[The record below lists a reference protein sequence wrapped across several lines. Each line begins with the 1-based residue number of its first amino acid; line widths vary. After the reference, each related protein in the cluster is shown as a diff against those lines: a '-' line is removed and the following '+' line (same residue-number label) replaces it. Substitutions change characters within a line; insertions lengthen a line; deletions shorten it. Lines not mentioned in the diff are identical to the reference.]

1 MPGAAGLAPTIMYNM
16 DSGLLGVATGVAAA
30 VGFMGYAVRGRSSS
44 VFGESFYHG
53 DRRRPVLALTFD
65 DGPSES
71 TPKLLETLDK
81 YHVPA
86 TFFMCGENVRRCP
99 DVAREVAA
107 RGHELGNHTDS
118 HPRLDFKSP
127 RYIYREMADA
137 QTTIQE
143 ITGVA
148 PRWFRA
154 PYGVRWF
161 GVAQAQQALG
171 LRGVM
176 WTVIG
181 RDWKWP
187 SERVSGLL
195 VNSATNGSILCLHD
209 GRGVRSS
216 PDIDTTIQA
225 VESALPVLQERGF
238 QFLTLSQILCP
249 TN

>member
-1 MPGAAGLAPTIMYNM
+1 MNNM

-30 VGFMGYAVRGRSSS
+30 AGFMGYAVRGRSSR

-53 DRRRPVLALTFD
+53 DRSRPVLALTFD

-71 TPKLLETLDK
+71 TPKLLAALDK

-127 RYIYREMADA
+127 RFIYREMAQA

-143 ITGVA
+143 TTGIA
-148 PRWFRA
+148 PCWFRA

-161 GVAQAQQALG
+161 GVAQAQRLLG

-181 RDWKWP
+181 RDWKWA
-187 SERVSGLL
+187 SERVSGLMM
-195 VNSATNGSILCLHD
+195 NTAANGSIICLHD
-209 GRGVRSS
+209 GRGVRPS
-216 PDIDTTIQA
+216 PDIEATIQA
-225 VESALPVLQERGF
+225 VEFALPRLQERGF
-238 QFLTLSQILCP
+238 QFLTLSQTLCP

>member
-1 MPGAAGLAPTIMYNM
+1 MYNM

-30 VGFMGYAVRGRSSS
+30 AGFMGYAVRGRSSS

-53 DRRRPVLALTFD
+53 DRSRPALALTFD

-71 TPKLLETLDK
+71 TPKLLDALDK

-99 DVAREVAA
+99 DVAREVAS
-107 RGHELGNHTDS
+107 RGHEIGNHTDS
-118 HPRLDFKSP
+118 HARLDFKSP
-127 RYIYREMADA
+127 RFIYREMAQA

-143 ITGVA
+143 TTGVA

-161 GVAQAQQALG
+161 GVAQAQQLLG

-187 SERVSGLL
+187 SERVSALM
-195 VNSATNGSILCLHD
+195 VNAAANGSIICLHD
-209 GRGVRSS
+209 GRGVRPE

-225 VESALPVLQERGF
+225 VEHALPLLQERGF
-238 QFLTLSQILCP
+238 QFLTLSQTLCP

>member
-1 MPGAAGLAPTIMYNM
+1 M

-30 VGFMGYAVRGRSSS
+30 AGFMGYAVRGRSSR

-53 DRRRPVLALTFD
+53 DRSRPVLALTFD
-65 DGPSES
+65 DGPSEA
-71 TPKLLETLDK
+71 TPKLLDALDRFR
-81 YHVPA
+81 VPA
-86 TFFMCGENVRRCP
+86 TFFMCGANVRRCP
-99 DVAREVAA
+99 GVAREVAA

-127 RYIYREMADA
+127 RFIYREIAQA
-137 QTTIQE
+137 QTAIQE
-143 ITGVA
+143 TTGLA

-161 GVAQAQQALG
+161 GVAQAQQLLG

-195 VNSATNGSILCLHD
+195 LNTAANGGIICLHD
-209 GRGVRSS
+209 GRGVRPS
-216 PDIDTTIQA
+216 PDIQATIQA
-225 VESALPVLQERGF
+225 VEFALPRLQERGF
-238 QFLTLSQILCP
+238 RFLTLSQTLCP

>member
-1 MPGAAGLAPTIMYNM
+1 MAYAA
-16 DSGLLGVATGVAAA
+16 
-30 VGFMGYAVRGRSSS
+30 RGRSAS

-53 DRRRPVLALTFD
+53 DRSRPALALTFD

-71 TPKLLETLDK
+71 TPQLLAALEK
-81 YHVPA
+81 HAVPA

-99 DVAREVAA
+99 DVARLVAA
-107 RGHELGNHTDS
+107 RGHEIGNHTDS

-127 RYIYREMADA
+127 QFIYREMAQA
-137 QTTIQE
+137 QAAIKDV
-143 ITGVA
+143 TGVV

-161 GVAQAQQALG
+161 GVAQAQKLLG

-181 RDWKWP
+181 HDWRWP
-187 SERVSGLL
+187 AARVSECVLK
-195 VNSATNGSILCLHD
+195 SASNGGIVCLHD
-209 GRGVRSS
+209 GRGVRPS
-216 PDIDTTIQA
+216 PDIGATIQA
-225 VESALPVLQERGF
+225 VEFALPRLQERGF

>member
-1 MPGAAGLAPTIMYNM
+1 MYNM

-30 VGFMGYAVRGRSSS
+30 AGFMGYAVRGRSSR

-53 DRRRPVLALTFD
+53 DRSRPVLALTFD
-65 DGPSES
+65 DGPSEA
-71 TPKLLETLDK
+71 TPKLLDALDRFR
-81 YHVPA
+81 VPA
-86 TFFMCGENVRRCP
+86 TFFMCGANVRRCP
-99 DVAREVAA
+99 GVAREVAA

-127 RYIYREMADA
+127 RFIYREIAQA
-137 QTTIQE
+137 QTAIQE
-143 ITGVA
+143 TTGLA

-161 GVAQAQQALG
+161 GVAQAQQLLG

-195 VNSATNGSILCLHD
+195 LNTAANGGIICLHD
-209 GRGVRSS
+209 GRGVRPS
-216 PDIDTTIQA
+216 PDIQATIQA
-225 VESALPVLQERGF
+225 VEFALPRLQERGF
-238 QFLTLSQILCP
+238 RFLTLSQTLCP